1 MTVAAPAQAAKRI
14 RRSPAN
20 LRAEA
25 LAAARRLIMTGGEPV
40 LTMRAVADD
49 IGVTYPNLSHHFGSA
64 AGLHGAVAEEMVGEL
79 LGGLR
84 NIASEV
90 EDVQPDGLRL
100 VNKVFDLFDR
110 QGLGRVIT
118 WLVQSGEG
126 SRLEPVRAL
135 LSAYIAEARKNS
147 NDESHAAE
155 VALIVSLAAYGEA
168 SAGALIGDLLGFS
181 SEARRALLA
190 RMIAPMIHK
199 SIY

>member
-1 MTVAAPAQAAKRI
+1 MTQEPPIKTAKRI
-14 RRSPAN
+14 RRSAAE

-25 LAAARRLIMTGGEPV
+25 LAASRKLIMTGGEPV
-40 LTMRAVADD
+40 LTMRAVADA

-64 AGLHGAVAEEMVGEL
+64 AGLHAAVAEEMVGEL

-84 NIASEV
+84 HIASEV

-135 LSAYIAEARKNS
+135 LSDYIAEARRNS
-147 NDESHAAE
+147 DNKSHAAE

-168 SAGALIGDLLGFS
+168 SAGALIGDVLGFS
-181 SEARRALLA
+181 AEARRALLA
-190 RMIAPMIHK
+190 QMIAPMIHK
-199 SIY
+199 SVY